1 VRRTVATLG
10 TIAVIGIMSVH
21 CVAARGGGQRL
32 DHAQPG
38 EGALVLPLA
47 AGDRHR
53 HDHPHRLVHAERGV
67 RGRRAAAG
75 VARRAADGPPWLD
88 KSSHLATGVWL
99 PRVRARQNT
108 VFLLVVLGILILTFI
123 GMALRGPYWNF
134 YWPWEAWPDI
144 PARI

>member
-1 VRRTVATLG
+1 LNGAFVGGVLLPG
-10 TIAVIGIMSVH
+10 LLIGLLT
-21 CVAARGGGQRL
+21 AW
-32 DHAQPG
+32 
-38 EGALVLPLA
+38 
-47 AGDRHR
+47 
-53 HDHPHRLVHAERGV
+53 
-67 RGRRAAAG
+67 
-75 VARRAADGPPWLD
+75 PWLD

>member
-1 VRRTVATLG
+1 VGGVLLQG
-10 TIAVIGIMSVH
+10 LLIGLLT
-21 CVAARGGGQRL
+21 AW
-32 DHAQPG
+32 
-38 EGALVLPLA
+38 
-47 AGDRHR
+47 
-53 HDHPHRLVHAERGV
+53 
-67 RGRRAAAG
+67 
-75 VARRAADGPPWLD
+75 PWLD

-123 GMALRGPYWNF
+123 GMAMRGPYWYF